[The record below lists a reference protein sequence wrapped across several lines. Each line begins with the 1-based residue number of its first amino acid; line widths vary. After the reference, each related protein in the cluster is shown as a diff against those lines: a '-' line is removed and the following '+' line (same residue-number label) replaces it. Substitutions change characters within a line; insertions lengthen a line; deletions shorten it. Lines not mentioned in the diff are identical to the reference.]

1 MSKADLPKVGPW
13 AADKLERLGKY
24 LAAYTT
30 IMAKQKWWAEG
41 FIFVDAFAG
50 AGRAVVRGPKPA
62 KGPPNTLLDFET
74 PNEERD
80 PNLERVLDGSPAV
93 ALAVNPPFTEYVFLE
108 RDPDRAARLA
118 HLRDEFPDRTIII
131 QQGDSN
137 EFLRSEFITTYDWQ
151 RWRAIVFLDPFG
163 MQVPWNTLTML
174 AATKGIEVFINFPVN
189 MAIQR
194 LLKRSAKFT
203 DKERKKLDDYFGDP
217 GWYDLLYTSEGLF
230 GPQIG
235 KAKDSGTL
243 LMSWYQERLRAAF
256 GFASPAY
263 LVNATNG
270 HPLYYLIHA
279 GPNEN
284 GVRIAGEVL
293 KAGTPI
299 RSARRTRSK
308 KS

>member
-1 MSKADLPKVGPW
+1 MTKDGLPKVGPW
-13 AADKLERLGKY
+13 AADKLQRLGKY

-30 IMAKQKWWAEG
+30 IMANQKWADG

-62 KGPPNTLLDFET
+62 KPSSTALLDFET
-74 PNEERD
+74 PDEERD
-80 PNLERVLDGSPAV
+80 QNLERVLDGSPAV
-93 ALAVNPPFTEYVFLE
+93 ALGVEPPFTEYVFLE
-108 RDPDRAARLA
+108 RDPERVGRLER
-118 HLRDEFPDRTIII
+118 LREEFPDRTICI

-137 EFLRSEFITTYDWQ
+137 EFLRNEFVASYDW
-151 RWRAIVFLDPFG
+151 RTWRAVVFLDPFG
-163 MQVPWNTLTML
+163 MQVPWNTLTVL
-174 AATKGIEVFINFPVN
+174 ATTKGIEVLINFPVN

-217 GWYDLLYTSEGLF
+217 GWYNLLYTSEGLF
-230 GPQIG
+230 GPQVG

-243 LMSWYQERLRAAF
+243 LMSWYRDRLRATF
-256 GFASPAY
+256 GFASAAY
-263 LVNATNG
+263 LVSATDG

-279 GPNEN
+279 GPNET
-284 GVRIAGEVL
+284 GVKIAGEVL

-299 RSARRTRSK
+299 TAARRARSK
-308 KS
+308 K